1 VALLRTGFALV
12 AGSALLVGVGQQPSA
27 PPELVYVAWTIGGLG
42 MGLAMSST
50 SVLLLRYTSDAN
62 RGGDSAALQLSDA
75 TGSALTTGF
84 GGVLVGAAAA
94 GSIGFTGAFW
104 SLTVAMAVIAACGC
118 LLAGRA
124 RAAA

>member
-1 VALLRTGFALV
+1 
-12 AGSALLVGVGQQPSA
+12 
-27 PPELVYVAWTIGGLG
+27 

-75 TGSALTTGF
+75 TGGALTTGY

-104 SLTVAMAVIAACGC
+104 SLTVVMAVIAAFGC
-118 LLAGRA
+118 LVAGRA
-124 RAAA
+124 GAPA